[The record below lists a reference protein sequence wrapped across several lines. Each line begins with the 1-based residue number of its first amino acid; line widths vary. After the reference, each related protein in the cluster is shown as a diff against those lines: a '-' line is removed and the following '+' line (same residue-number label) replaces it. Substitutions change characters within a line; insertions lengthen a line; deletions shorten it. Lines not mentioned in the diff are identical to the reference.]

1 MALQIS
7 RAFKDVSLSFVRNP
21 ITNDILAIRNEDAIK
36 KSVTNLV
43 RTQIGERFFNNLI
56 GSSINRNIF
65 ELFGEEISESLGEE
79 ITTLLE
85 NFEPRVLVKNVNI
98 TSDHDSYSLN
108 VTITYDIIGLP
119 FPTQN
124 VEFLLQPTRN

>member
-43 RTQIGERFFNNLI
+43 RTQIGERFFNDLI
-56 GSSINRNIF
+56 GTSINKNIF
-65 ELFGEEISESLGEE
+65 ELFDEEISESLGEE

-98 TSDHDSYSLN
+98 LSDQDSYTLN

>member
-1 MALQIS
+1 VALQIS

>member
-43 RTQIGERFFNNLI
+43 RTQVGERFFNNLI

-65 ELFGEEISESLGEE
+65 ELFDEEISESLGEE
-79 ITTLLE
+79 ITTLLD

-98 TSDHDSYSLN
+98 TSDQDSYSLN
-108 VTITYDIIGLP
+108 VAITYDIIGLP

>member
-43 RTQIGERFFNNLI
+43 RTQIGERFFNDLI
-56 GSSINRNIF
+56 GTSINKNIF
-65 ELFGEEISESLGEE
+65 ELFDEEISESLGEE

-98 TSDHDSYSLN
+98 LSDQDSYTLN
-108 VTITYDIIGLP
+108 VTIAYDIIGLP

>member
-1 MALQIS
+1 VALQIS

-43 RTQIGERFFNNLI
+43 RTQIGERFFNDLI
-56 GSSINRNIF
+56 GTSINKNIF
-65 ELFGEEISESLGEE
+65 ELFDEEISESLGEE

-98 TSDHDSYSLN
+98 LSDQDSYTLN

>member
-1 MALQIS
+1 VALQIS

-43 RTQIGERFFNNLI
+43 RTQIGERFFNDLI
-56 GSSINRNIF
+56 GTSINKNIF
-65 ELFGEEISESLGEE
+65 ELFDEEISESLGEE

-98 TSDHDSYSLN
+98 LSDQDSYTLN
-108 VTITYDIIGLP
+108 VTIAYDIIGLP